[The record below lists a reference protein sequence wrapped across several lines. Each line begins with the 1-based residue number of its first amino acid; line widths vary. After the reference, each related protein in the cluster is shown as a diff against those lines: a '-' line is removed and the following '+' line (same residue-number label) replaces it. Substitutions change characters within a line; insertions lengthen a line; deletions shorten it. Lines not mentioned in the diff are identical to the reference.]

1 MPAIAGVFRDQ
12 KGAALDYPNKTEDVI
27 AAMQVIPFGARV
39 GIAGCEIAPGET
51 GSIYVEG
58 VFAMPKAE
66 GAGAITAGQEVQ
78 IDGDGYVTAY
88 DGTAAQADGAD
99 SAPLRAGFAVE
110 DSAADIAS
118 VMVKI
123 NA

>member
-1 MPAIAGVFRDQ
+1 MPAISKVFRDQ
-12 KGAALDYPNKTEDVI
+12 RGAALDYPNETEDII

-39 GIAGCEIAPGET
+39 GIAGCQIDPGEI

-78 IDGDGYVTAY
+78 IDADGYITA
-88 DGTAAQADGAD
+88 GGD
-99 SAPLRAGFAVE
+99 SSAKAGFAVAA
-110 DSAADIAS
+110 SAESDDI